1 MTGTCTLEI
10 MRAFER
16 SLFGITTNLTHWPSH
31 EEMRHRSVGIMLK
44 YTGTPMNEIKKVID
58 ATMKGPSTSAS
69 QKILIYSNMR
79 DKTVKISKKVEE
91 YLDIDDDTFTI
102 DVMVL
107 HGRQT
112 RTQKAS
118 YLDFFTSNTTTIDH
132 DVRMLCAT
140 SRVANA
146 GIDSKDVYCT
156 MRTEFPPSIQDICQE
171 KGRVGRIP

>member
-79 DKTVKISKKVEE
+79 DKTVKILKRWK
-91 YLDIDDDTFTI
+91 
-102 DVMVL
+102 
-107 HGRQT
+107 
-112 RTQKAS
+112 
-118 YLDFFTSNTTTIDH
+118 NTWILMMFYFRFSESTYIFKH
-132 DVRMLCAT
+132 AR
-140 SRVANA
+140 
-146 GIDSKDVYCT
+146 
-156 MRTEFPPSIQDICQE
+156 
-171 KGRVGRIP
+171 